1 MAKFHLLPLAIG
13 AAVGVGAYV
22 LSKYLNRDEEGEH
35 IVEDEA
41 FDEAAGTQTSE
52 PAQPAGEDAQPE
64 PAAEP
69 VPESPAPEEP
79 EPEQP
84 AAGEPKGPIQ
94 IPIEDGDD
102 TPNAN
107 PVKDT
112 TEPAKVG
119 EDGKVDPTTIA
130 RPEDFENWD
139 ETGCKG

>member
-52 PAQPAGEDAQPE
+52 PAQPAAE
-64 PAAEP
+64 PA
-69 VPESPAPEEP
+69 PESAAPEEP

-107 PVKDT
+107 PVKDA

>member
-41 FDEAAGTQTSE
+41 FDEAAGTQTAE
-52 PAQPAGEDAQPE
+52 PAQPAAE
-64 PAAEP
+64 PA
-69 VPESPAPEEP
+69 PESAAPEEP

-107 PVKDT
+107 PVKDA